1 MEQELLQFI
10 LDTFVPMADEE
21 VTTTTSLFKEK
32 VLDSLNLVSI
42 ITHIQSE
49 YGIDI
54 QPFEVTLDNFDSV
67 DMICQYIRS
76 KQ

>member
-1 MEQELLQFI
+1 MEKELLEFI
-10 LDTFVPMADEE
+10 LDTFVPMTDEE
-21 VTTTTSLFKEK
+21 VTSSTSLFKNK

-49 YGIDI
+49 YGIAI

-67 DMICQYIRS
+67 DMICEYIRS